1 MKLLQWYIVNKKYV
15 KYLKFFDN
23 KIENI
28 DYQSN
33 LKPFIGII
41 LNINNFNYVDFIIL
55 IRINANA

>member
-28 DYQSN
+28 DYKSIGH
-33 LKPFIGII
+33 LKQIERKKHI
-41 LNINNFNYVDFIIL
+41 LRY
-55 IRINANA
+55 